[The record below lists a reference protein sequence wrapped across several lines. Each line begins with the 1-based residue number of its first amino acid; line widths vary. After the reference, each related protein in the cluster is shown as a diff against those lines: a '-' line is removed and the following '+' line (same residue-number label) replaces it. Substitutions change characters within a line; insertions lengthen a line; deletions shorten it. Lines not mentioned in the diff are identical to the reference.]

1 MYRIADEA
9 LTNVVRH
16 GEAAEAHVALRRKGR
31 RVSLEVRDDGKGF
44 DTEQPVPN
52 GHVGLQGM
60 RERATMVGG
69 YWRSTAPWKRNHCAV
84 RSGGASMIRVLIV
97 DDQEVVREGLRAIL
111 GTVPG
116 LEVVGVA
123 GNGAEA
129 SEMAARLQPDVVLMD
144 LNMPIMNGVEA
155 TRAITTAS
163 PEVRVL
169 VLTTYDAEEW
179 VLDAIR
185 AGAAGYLLKDAPR
198 ERLIEAIKGTVAGRT
213 HVDPGVAG
221 SLLARAA
228 AGESAAPSAVAD
240 ALSDRELDVLSFW
253 ERACPTLTLPT
264 SSSSPRAPFATT

>member
-1 MYRIADEA
+1 MSDRP
-9 LTNVVRH
+9 TTV
-16 GEAAEAHVALRRKGR
+16 
-31 RVSLEVRDDGKGF
+31 
-44 DTEQPVPN
+44 
-52 GHVGLQGM
+52 M
-60 RERATMVGG
+60 
-69 YWRSTAPWKRNHCAV
+69 
-84 RSGGASMIRVLIV
+84 IV

-129 SEMAARLQPDVVLMD
+129 VESFPGLLPDVVLMD

-155 TRAITTAS
+155 TRTLRATHPDVKI
-163 PEVRVL
+163 L

-198 ERLIEAIKGTVAGRT
+198 ERLIEAIKGTAGGRS

-221 SLLARAA
+221 DLLARVAVT
-228 AGESAAPSAVAD
+228 ESAAPSAVA
-240 ALSDRELDVLSFW
+240 AGLSDRELDVLRLLGNGMTNAAIAESLFLS
-253 ERACPTLTLPT
+253 EGTVRNYV
-264 SSSSPRAPFATT
+264 SSILAKLQVEDRTQAAVLAVRHGLA